1 MPTISFGKRQ
11 RFTDIASH
19 ALTERIVPPFL
30 MRRLPGFFTNTPMGF
45 LGKYRPIGLPKITG
59 TDALAEHWRNAA
71 PQMSTG
77 TLTAVANHK
86 GHNVTRASQ
95 QRRPEPAFVHAF
107 PDETPGVIDVQHVLP
122 LRSWKRLFQ

>member
-11 RFTDIASH
+11 RFTYIASH

-59 TDALAEHWRNAA
+59 TDALAECGA
-71 PQMSTG
+71 T
-77 TLTAVANHK
+77 
-86 GHNVTRASQ
+86 NVDRDAQ
-95 QRRPEPAFVHAF
+95 LR
-107 PDETPGVIDVQHVLP
+107 LP
-122 LRSWKRLFQ
+122 ITKATM